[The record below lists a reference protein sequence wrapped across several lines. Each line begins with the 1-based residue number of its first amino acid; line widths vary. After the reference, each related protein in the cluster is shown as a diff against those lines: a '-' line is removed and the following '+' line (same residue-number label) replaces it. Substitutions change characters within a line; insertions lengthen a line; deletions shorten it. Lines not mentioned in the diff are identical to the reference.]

1 MTFSHS
7 APLMPDRPLCRAMAA
22 PDRPAMSAW
31 LSLVGMP
38 NFHAAV
44 AQVTMATI
52 AAHRA
57 TSASWASP
65 PKSTML

>member
-1 MTFSHS
+1 
-7 APLMPDRPLCRAMAA
+7 
-22 PDRPAMSAW
+22 MSAW

-57 TSASWASP
+57 TSASWALP
-65 PKSTML
+65 LKSTML